1 MGPRRDNLNNKLSSS
16 KRQEREDRQQE
27 KKARDKKTYL
37 RKDDTAPAF
46 NQQLRAFNL
55 QLRDIVGD
63 GNCLFRSFA
72 DQMDGDQHRHASYR
86 KKICDYMDN
95 NREDFEPFIVDQT
108 FDAFVRSLSKDGT
121 YGGNECIVAFSR
133 LFDAKI
139 CIHQLNQPVWIVC
152 FSDPPK
158 HEIHISYHNYE
169 HYSSVRSLGD
179 QASTSANIRQSMTTC
194 DPSSINE
201 KNKKTTKEKS
211 NGACATDSEELFNEY
226 DVEYIN
232 SQLTNPVDLQLIR
245 DTLTDKYGD
254 IDETIAHLLAL
265 DIPSSPQPVIIPEE
279 ESNESIEKI
288 MSITNIYNVE
298 LVQQSYTRNN
308 HDIDSTVQ
316 ALLALTID
324 DNKTSETFSDVETIE
339 DDEKENKSKTKNNRS
354 VPNRQLKLEKK
365 KAKKQRAT
373 EKHRA
378 QVITTTG
385 KTSTKL
391 KEEKVNPPDNNEQ
404 ENVPLANMEFINI

>member
-63 GNCLFRSFA
+63 GNCLFRCFA

-86 KKICDYMDN
+86 EKICDYMRN

-194 DPSSINE
+194 DPSLINE
-201 KNKKTTKEKS
+201 KNKKTTKEKN
-211 NGACATDSEELFNEY
+211 NGACANDSEELFNEY

-339 DDEKENKSKTKNNRS
+339 DEEKENKSKTKNNRS

-385 KTSTKL
+385 KTSTKP

>member
-1 MGPRRDNLNNKLSSS
+1 M
-16 KRQEREDRQQE
+16 
-27 KKARDKKTYL
+27 
-37 RKDDTAPAF
+37 
-46 NQQLRAFNL
+46 
-55 QLRDIVGD
+55 
-63 GNCLFRSFA
+63 
-72 DQMDGDQHRHASYR
+72 
-86 KKICDYMDN
+86 KKI
-95 NREDFEPFIVDQT
+95 
-108 FDAFVRSLSKDGT
+108 
-121 YGGNECIVAFSR
+121 
-133 LFDAKI
+133 
-139 CIHQLNQPVWIVC
+139 
-152 FSDPPK
+152 
-158 HEIHISYHNYE
+158 
-169 HYSSVRSLGD
+169 
-179 QASTSANIRQSMTTC
+179 
-194 DPSSINE
+194 
-201 KNKKTTKEKS
+201 KKTTKEKN
-211 NGACATDSEELFNEY
+211 NGACANDSEELFNEY

-265 DIPSSPQPVIIPEE
+265 DIPSSPQPIVISEE

-339 DDEKENKSKTKNNRS
+339 DEEKENKSKTKNNRS

-385 KTSTKL
+385 KASTKP

-404 ENVPLANMEFINI
+404 DNVPLANMEFINI

>member
-27 KKARDKKTYL
+27 KKARGKKTYL

-63 GNCLFRSFA
+63 VLFSIVA

-179 QASTSANIRQSMTTC
+179 QASTSANIRQSMT
-194 DPSSINE
+194 
-201 KNKKTTKEKS
+201 
-211 NGACATDSEELFNEY
+211 
-226 DVEYIN
+226 
-232 SQLTNPVDLQLIR
+232 
-245 DTLTDKYGD
+245 
-254 IDETIAHLLAL
+254 
-265 DIPSSPQPVIIPEE
+265 
-279 ESNESIEKI
+279 
-288 MSITNIYNVE
+288 
-298 LVQQSYTRNN
+298 
-308 HDIDSTVQ
+308 
-316 ALLALTID
+316 
-324 DNKTSETFSDVETIE
+324 
-339 DDEKENKSKTKNNRS
+339 
-354 VPNRQLKLEKK
+354 
-365 KAKKQRAT
+365 
-373 EKHRA
+373 
-378 QVITTTG
+378 
-385 KTSTKL
+385 
-391 KEEKVNPPDNNEQ
+391 
-404 ENVPLANMEFINI
+404 

>member
-63 GNCLFRSFA
+63 VA